1 MFLIHCGFFAIIGLN
16 CYIIAKRCDS
26 GKIKEDNTIICT
38 CPKRFQYIGLDH
50 TMECRKCSV
59 CPAGYGVKS
68 KCTIYNDTVCEKC
81 KAGYYSRRGSKYC
94 KKCRECPENYDV
106 IHVCTFD
113 HNTRCKPCKQGR
125 YYSKEKNK
133 CLKCHACPPGSYTKR
148 QCSATSNTLCK
159 HCPRGTYTDKYG
171 MNTACKPCRTCKYNE
186 DILRPCTRSNDN
198 ICGDCTKGFF
208 RLIASG
214 DCGRCSECYGD
225 FPGYTFEI
233 PECIRRS
240 NGSDK
245 VCMPV
250 SSPPYN
256 FNDTEDVQIKVL
268 DTEYSRQNTGLSP
281 LYIIVIGGVGAILLF
296 ATTTII
302 IICRIHRIKMKK
314 IDRSYNSS
322 SSKRNSKIYTENWVN
337 HEYKNTLVS
346 MRSNSVP
353 FAISGSDSKYN
364 LESRGRSNTFS
375 NKTDLEYFFDDSSGM
390 VTKMQD
396 RWDDDSCSTHL
407 DFPKEVKESPSGG
420 PLHNI
425 FIL

>member
-1 MFLIHCGFFAIIGLN
+1 MKCIHTFLRKKGLYSSFA
-16 CYIIAKRCDS
+16 
-26 GKIKEDNTIICT
+26 
-38 CPKRFQYIGLDH
+38 
-50 TMECRKCSV
+50 
-59 CPAGYGVKS
+59 
-68 KCTIYNDTVCEKC
+68 
-81 KAGYYSRRGSKYC
+81 
-94 KKCRECPENYDV
+94 
-106 IHVCTFD
+106 
-113 HNTRCKPCKQGR
+113 
-125 YYSKEKNK
+125 
-133 CLKCHACPPGSYTKR
+133 
-148 QCSATSNTLCK
+148 
-159 HCPRGTYTDKYG
+159 
-171 MNTACKPCRTCKYNE
+171 
-186 DILRPCTRSNDN
+186 
-198 ICGDCTKGFF
+198 
-208 RLIASG
+208 
-214 DCGRCSECYGD
+214 
-225 FPGYTFEI
+225 
-233 PECIRRS
+233 
-240 NGSDK
+240 
-245 VCMPV
+245 
-250 SSPPYN
+250 
-256 FNDTEDVQIKVL
+256 VL